1 MSPFIRFRYDEN
13 RQSMEKSYPRQTV
26 DDFPGISQKVDAV
39 FQQKGKLNEL
49 LSKISFLVKN
59 ITSGVT
65 MNIII
70 AVSCKRQK

>member
-1 MSPFIRFRYDEN
+1 
-13 RQSMEKSYPRQTV
+13 MEKSYPRQTV

-59 ITSGVT
+59 ITSGVM